1 MSAAIGAFA
10 LALAA
15 TAPAQG
21 EADERPEVAVS
32 AGLEAG
38 SLRDEEGRWLFGAP
52 GSFTLD
58 LYGNILAR
66 KETKEIFDENGEP
79 VGDVARF
86 RQLDLVFGAPL
97 AAGVDVL
104 VAASAQSTLANDE
117 FELEFDQAWVR
128 FERLPLLGDIPGD
141 SSFRVGQFRTRFGRL
156 NRERV
161 YDLPQPV
168 RPRALTTFLGE
179 GGYAQAGLSGD
190 IGVPVGDAGTVRFI
204 AEYMDSGSP
213 PITDRDGAFAGGSN
227 LRVAWESDASV
238 EHGAEV
244 GASLLH
250 SRREDRDPRRV
261 TLLGLDALYR
271 WRPEP
276 DRPARLW
283 LGGEWIQAE
292 IDDTSGGTAEPN
304 TWYAWGQLRLADQWS
319 AGGHLDLS
327 EELED
332 ASLRTRTIGLDLTH
346 LVSDDVR
353 ISLAVE
359 RSQSDVDQL
368 DDVTRVFVELN
379 FAFGT
384 GPQRPFWLR

>member
-1 MSAAIGAFA
+1 MTAALGAFIALVAAAPSQESAEPSERSGLESAA
-10 LALAA
+10 
-15 TAPAQG
+15 
-21 EADERPEVAVS
+21 
-32 AGLEAG
+32 
-38 SLRDEEGRWLFGAP
+38 LRDEDGRWLFGAP
-52 GSFTLD
+52 GTFSLD

-66 KETKEIFDENGEP
+66 KETKEIFDEDGEP
-79 VGDVARF
+79 VGDAARF

-97 AAGVDVL
+97 APGVDVL

-128 FERLPLLGDIPGD
+128 FTELPVIGDLPGD
-141 SSFRVGQFRTRFGRL
+141 STFRVGQFRTRFGRL

-161 YDLPQPV
+161 YDLPQPL

-179 GGYAQAGLSGD
+179 RGYAQAGLSGD
-190 IGVPVGDAGTVRFI
+190 LALPVGEAGDVRLV

-213 PITDRDGAFAGGSN
+213 PITDRDGAFAGGTN
-227 LRVAWESDASV
+227 LRVAWESDDRA

-244 GASLLH
+244 GASFLH
-250 SRREDRDPRRV
+250 SRREDQDGRRV
-261 TLLGLDALYR
+261 SLLGVDALYR

-283 LGGEWIQAE
+283 FGGEWIQAE
-292 IDDTSGGTAEPN
+292 VDRSSGGAAEPS
-304 TWYAWGQLRLADQWS
+304 TWYAWGQLRLAEQWS
-319 AGGHLDLS
+319 AGGRVDVS
-327 EELED
+327 EEFED

-346 LVSDDVR
+346 LINDDVR

-359 RSQSDVDQL
+359 RSQSDVDLL

-384 GPQRPFWLR
+384 GRERPFWVR

>member
-1 MSAAIGAFA
+1 MSAALGAIA

-15 TAPAQG
+15 TAQG
-21 EADERPEVAVS
+21 ETGDAPGAV
-32 AGLEAG
+32 GLEAG
-38 SLRDEEGRWLFGAP
+38 SLRGEDGRWLFGAP
-52 GSFTLD
+52 GSFSLD

-79 VGDVARF
+79 VGDAARF
-86 RQLDLVFGAPL
+86 RQLDLIFGAPL
-97 AAGVDVL
+97 ASGVDVL
-104 VAASAQSTLANDE
+104 AAASAQSTLANDE

-128 FERLPLLGDIPGD
+128 FTELPVLGDLPGD
-141 SSFRVGQFRTRFGRL
+141 STFRVGQYRTRFGRL

-161 YDLPQPV
+161 YDLPQPL

-179 GGYAQAGLSGD
+179 RGYAQTGLSGD
-190 IGVPVGDAGTVRFI
+190 LALPVGDAGDVRLV

-227 LRVAWESDASV
+227 LRVAWESDERA
-238 EHGAEV
+238 EHGAEI
-244 GASLLH
+244 GASMLH
-250 SRREDRDPRRV
+250 SRREDQDGRRV
-261 TLLGLDALYR
+261 TLTGFDALYR
-271 WRPEP
+271 WRPDP

-292 IDDTSGGTAEPN
+292 VDRATGGTAEP
-304 TWYAWGQLRLADQWS
+304 TTGYAWGLVRLSDEWA

-332 ASLRTRTIGLDLTH
+332 ASLRTRTVGLDLTH
-346 LVSDDVR
+346 LINDDVR
-353 ISLAVE
+353 ITLTVE
-359 RSQSDVDQL
+359 RSQSDVDLL

-384 GPQRPFWLR
+384 GPERPFWSR